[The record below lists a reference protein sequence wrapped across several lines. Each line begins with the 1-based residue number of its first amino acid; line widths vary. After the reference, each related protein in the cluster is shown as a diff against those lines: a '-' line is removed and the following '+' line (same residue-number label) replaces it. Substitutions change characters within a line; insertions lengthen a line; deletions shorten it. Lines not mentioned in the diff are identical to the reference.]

1 MTFFFFFLEL
11 LYSWYCI
18 CFITEE
24 ACYVNTVVLLFI
36 TATLYCIKSRVWVN
50 VTWLQV
56 ERETIL
62 KYLFSLSFPERL
74 HWWSCPQHV
83 PHQSGGAAHGH
94 GVHAVHLHRSRT
106 RRHFRSRDVIRHWQ
120 GTWPTVLI
128 LHVWVFY

>member
-1 MTFFFFFLEL
+1 MTLFVFLFLEL
-11 LYSWYCI
+11 LYSWYCF

-24 ACYVNTVVLLFI
+24 ACYVNTVVYYCDSV
-36 TATLYCIKSRVWVN
+36 LYKKPCMSKCDLTSVWKRDN
-50 VTWLQV
+50 I
-56 ERETIL
+56 EIS
-62 KYLFSLSFPERL
+62 LFSLSFPERL
-74 HWWSCPQHV
+74 HWWSRPQHV